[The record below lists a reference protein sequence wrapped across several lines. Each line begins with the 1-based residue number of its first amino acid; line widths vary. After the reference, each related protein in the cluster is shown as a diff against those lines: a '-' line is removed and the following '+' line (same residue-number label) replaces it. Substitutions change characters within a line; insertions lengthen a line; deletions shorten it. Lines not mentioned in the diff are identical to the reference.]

1 MQGTGQK
8 QRRQISDL
16 REIAWFRKQCKYF
29 NSFNHSLG
37 FYIDMNKFEWPAMQW
52 NQETKWEYNY
62 LNSQGKLTGLDHGFE
77 PEAIIGMSISNQKL
91 HFKVLYKHGKHPEY
105 VPGQRMRHE
114 FPQVGI
120 IEYTIKFTVIEF
132 LNAIKLRIASCS
144 YSTSSW
150 FETSMP
156 GIGCKSVI
164 RRHWSQ
170 DVGEALGFELK
181 TG

>member
-62 LNSQGKLTGLDHGFE
+62 LNSQGKSNGLDHGFE

-91 HFKVLYKHGKHPEY
+91 HFKVLYKNGIHEY
-105 VPGQRMRHE
+105 IPGQRMRLQ
-114 FPQVGI
+114 FPEVGK
-120 IEYTIKFTVIEF
+120 IEYSIKITVIDF
-132 LNAIKLRIASCS
+132 FNAIILRIVSCS

-156 GIGCKSVI
+156 GDRSWLVI
-164 RRHWSQ
+164 RRHWSRN
-170 DVGEALGFELK
+170 VGEAVGFERK
-181 TG
+181 SG